1 LVYNATQRWGV
12 PAFLIFMGI
21 GLLFGDGRWGEPVYD
36 NPRLTEFISSLALN
50 LIIFAGG
57 FQTPLSA
64 IRKALREGL
73 VLSTAGVLLTALLL
87 GYFTW
92 WATGLPL
99 LTALLFGAIVSSTDA
114 AVVFGILQSKQLK
127 LKHDTGTVLEFESA
141 TNDPMAMILVTV
153 LTGLALNPQ
162 TEVLGLV
169 IALDF
174 SKLLVI
180 GIGIGLLLGA
190 LAQWLLRRIS
200 FQDHGLVPIVL
211 LALFLMATYGAQFL
225 GGNLL
230 VASYIFGVM
239 AGNTPH
245 GAQRHAANFN
255 SSLSWLAQAAMF
267 LLLGL
272 QIFAPE
278 LPGAFLHAWA
288 PALFLIFMARPLAV
302 LLCYLPFRGIPR
314 AKKIFTALIGLKG
327 ATPIVFVL
335 IPVLAG
341 IPHSNTLLHM
351 VFYAV
356 LFSIL
361 LQGTLLGWLA
371 RKLDLIESP

>member
-1 LVYNATQRWGV
+1 MDLGYIRGNPTVNADLIAIGIGILLTLGALVYNATQRWGV

-153 LTGLALNPQ
+153 LTSLALNPQ
-162 TEVLGLV
+162 TEVSGLV

-255 SSLSWLAQAAMF
+255 SSLSWLAQACSSSWAF
-267 LLLGL
+267 KSLHPSFQGPSSTLGHRRS
-272 QIFAPE
+272 F
-278 LPGAFLHAWA
+278 
-288 PALFLIFMARPLAV
+288 
-302 LLCYLPFRGIPR
+302 
-314 AKKIFTALIGLKG
+314 
-327 ATPIVFVL
+327 
-335 IPVLAG
+335 
-341 IPHSNTLLHM
+341 
-351 VFYAV
+351 
-356 LFSIL
+356 
-361 LQGTLLGWLA
+361 
-371 RKLDLIESP
+371 